1 LRILESLFLLEF
13 SFVGKFA
20 SIHWQI
26 EPANCQL
33 YVHVARQLAMAAEL
47 CP

>member
-1 LRILESLFLLEF
+1 MIATTISSSINEKPFCLRILESLFLLEF

-26 EPANCQL
+26 EPANC
-33 YVHVARQLAMAAEL
+33 
-47 CP
+47 